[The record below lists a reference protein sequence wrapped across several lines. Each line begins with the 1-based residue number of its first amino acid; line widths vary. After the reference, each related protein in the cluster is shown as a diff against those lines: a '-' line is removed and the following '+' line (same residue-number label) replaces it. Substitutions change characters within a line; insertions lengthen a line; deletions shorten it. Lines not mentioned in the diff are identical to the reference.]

1 MRGIMRG
8 APYAL
13 HHYARAARG
22 CAGPRPSPKWVQ
34 LGPIGPKCCTTLC
47 VGPRPDPGPGPNG
60 PNRAGGDGDGGSI
73 SQSPP
78 APIPSRPGTDGN
90 PFGQD
95 FPKPTAGKNV
105 RRAYA
110 RAYGAHNSAHNFAAR
125 RASGEGSGGVCGGG
139 SGGYLGRLLEGSYML
154 QNSCKNQ
161 HIVDFRQSPD
171 GPGVSLNVTKSL

>member
-1 MRGIMRG
+1 MPNVFKNEVFLQHLRSG
-8 APYAL
+8 ATVSPAFWSLDLHVDGKFTATYADRS
-13 HHYARAARG
+13 A
-22 CAGPRPSPKWVQ
+22 C
-34 LGPIGPKCCTTLC
+34 
-47 VGPRPDPGPGPNG
+47 
-60 PNRAGGDGDGGSI
+60 DGDGGSI

-125 RASGEGSGGVCGGG
+125 RASGEGSGGVSVGGV
-139 SGGYLGRLLEGSYML
+139 LEAIWGDSWRVPIC
-154 QNSCKNQ
+154 CK
-161 HIVDFRQSPD
+161 IV
-171 GPGVSLNVTKSL
+171 VKINI